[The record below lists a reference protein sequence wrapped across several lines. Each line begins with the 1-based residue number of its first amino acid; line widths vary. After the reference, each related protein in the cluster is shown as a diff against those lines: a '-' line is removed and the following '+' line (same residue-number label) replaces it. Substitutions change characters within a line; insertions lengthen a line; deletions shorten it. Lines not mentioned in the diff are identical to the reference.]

1 MPISFIGINVPSLLY
16 SINSVRYL
24 SHHSLSGSWPSPNIK
39 VKSITFIYLYDTLKS
54 YAEDE
59 LDDSVDLVNVLK
71 EDAITHHKTNTELEP
86 VAYINNALY
95 LSTVEDIEADNGS
108 AINEQRLYR
117 IVIDKNGNY
126 DESSFSLVFSGLAI
140 PSFIT
145 ESNVMILNCAEGQ
158 DIIYRSLNTSTGE
171 INDLLDAEYNIRAD
185 LPNGYITAEEAEKIA
200 LEESKNSKYYNDSAK
215 YSFTPASEKASE
227 TGKEGT
233 TLWKNIDFSSN
244 YVQWGRSFNYY
255 SAIKNDIKSYQYEKS
270 PEYCWE
276 VVLDAE
282 PLTDG
287 APYPEVIVYVNAKTR
302 EVSFVTVIPDL
313 EKYNNDIA
321 IATSTTVGPYL
332 ASSKSINPICDC
344 QFSL

>member
-1 MPISFIGINVPSLLY
+1 MKKIIITILSALMIFSLTAC
-16 SINSVRYL
+16 SASQEGVVSHSASSNSNEAAVL
-24 SHHSLSGSWPSPNIK
+24 NLPEEFKPFECS
-39 VKSITFIYLYDTLKS
+39 
-54 YAEDE
+54 AEDE
-59 LDDSVDLVNVLK
+59 INYECSVDGNRFTFENGSLFVTASDNQK
-71 EDAITHHKTNTELEP
+71 SEIFKTNTELEP

-126 DESSFSLVFSGLAI
+126 DESSFSLVFGGLAV

-185 LPNGYITAEEAEKIA
+185 LPNGYITAEEAERIA
-200 LEESKNSKYYNDSAK
+200 LEEAKNSKYYNNSAK

-302 EVSFVTVIPDL
+302 GVSFVTVIPDL
-313 EKYNNDIA
+313 EKYNNLSA
-321 IATSTTVGPYL
+321 
-332 ASSKSINPICDC
+332 
-344 QFSL
+344 